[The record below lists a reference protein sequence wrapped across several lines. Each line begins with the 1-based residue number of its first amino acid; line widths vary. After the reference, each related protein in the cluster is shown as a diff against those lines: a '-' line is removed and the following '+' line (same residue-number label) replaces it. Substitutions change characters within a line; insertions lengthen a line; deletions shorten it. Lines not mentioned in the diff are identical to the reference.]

1 MKTLQIKKLNKK
13 LIVHYFYSIR
23 NQRLIYRWITNLKYT
38 LSYLIFVKNRSSNS
52 IEVQI
57 RKKILSDLRHNGI
70 AFLTIEEFFP
80 QTDYLHQMKAW
91 LDRNEKNLVCKEKKK
106 FLMSYHGNENSILDL
121 DSNNPFIN
129 FYLSDPILR
138 IVCDYLGY
146 VPQLNYL
153 TIEKTLVMQE
163 SSPVHSQKWHR
174 DPEEQ
179 KMIKVFIYLNDV
191 NEDNG
196 PFFYVKGSQPSSKSK
211 FRNIA
216 PQYLPKGSYPDEVKV
231 LDAIH
236 PEAIVC
242 AKGKTGT
249 LIFCD
254 TAGLHRGGFAVEGE
268 RIMSTAFFPSKKW
281 SEPALL
287 RKSKTY
293 HLNSNSGLAKKILRN
308 SFK

>member
-1 MKTLQIKKLNKK
+1 MKNTAKKKINKRVI
-13 LIVHYFYSIR
+13 LHYFYLIR
-23 NQRLIYRWITNLKYT
+23 NQRFIFRWITNLKYT
-38 LSYLIFVKNRSSNS
+38 LMYLIFVKNRSNNL
-52 IEVQI
+52 IEDQI
-57 RKKILSDLRHNGI
+57 RKKILSDLRQNGI
-70 AFLTIEEFFP
+70 AFSTIDEFFP
-80 QTDYLHQMKAW
+80 QIDFLDQMKAW
-91 LDRNEKNLVCKEKKK
+91 IDRNNKNLVYKEKKE
-106 FLMSYHGNENSILDL
+106 FLMSYHGNADSILDL

-129 FYLSDPILR
+129 FYLSVPILR

-146 VPQLNYL
+146 IPQLNYL
-153 TIEKTLVMQE
+153 TIEKTLVMKE

-191 NEDNG
+191 NENNG
-196 PFFYVKGSQPSSKSK
+196 PFFYINGSQPSSKSK

-231 LDAIH
+231 MEAIQ

-242 AKGKTGT
+242 AKGKVGT

-254 TAGLHRGGFAVEGE
+254 TAGLHRGGFAVDGE
-268 RIMSTAFFPSKKW
+268 RIMSTAFFPSRKW
-281 SEPALL
+281 SAPALL

-293 HLNSNSGLAKKILRN
+293 QFNYNSSLAKKILQN